1 MLISSRKKSESIM
14 IGDDV
19 EVMIVEIQ
27 GDRVR
32 LGITADKVVPVH
44 RREVYDAIQ
53 RDKQKPIELRYGN

>member
-1 MLISSRKKSESIM
+1 MLILSRKKSEGIM

-44 RREVYDAIQ
+44 RREVYDAVQ
-53 RDKQKPIELRYGN
+53 RDKQEPTELGYGN